1 MTDKKTTS
9 NREKGKYGIAID
21 IGSTTL
27 GAALIELASSKRLA
41 ATSLPNPQRVYGSD
55 VLARIEKINSNPSLL
70 LEMQDSV
77 RESCNKMI
85 SVVLTEADVKREDI
99 AEVSAAGN
107 SVMQHIFMGVSPE
120 PMGRVPYKPA
130 FKDSKFI
137 TTGDVGLTLRSN
149 TPFYLFPMI
158 GGFVGGD
165 AVSVALAE
173 GMIDSK
179 ENTLIIDIGTN
190 SEILLSTA
198 DGLFAAAAAAGPAFE
213 GGQIESGMTAEKG
226 AITAVHISGDTVTLD
241 VIGAVTPI
249 GICGSGIIDV
259 ITALLKADII
269 EPGGRIK
276 TRAEI
281 PTNLSTRI
289 TESSDGNSF
298 TLFKGPEGTITVS
311 QADVRALQ
319 VAKAA
324 IRAGISIVLGKA
336 GVTPAKVKK
345 ILVAGAFG
353 SNITEA
359 GLCGIGLFDGN
370 WLGQSRSIG
379 NAVLDGASLTL
390 CSDAQRAKADEIGKI
405 TKYVSLSGSKHFEQE
420 FISRINFPEPP
431 EQGGA

>member
-1 MTDKKTTS
+1 MTNMKSDSECVKK
-9 NREKGKYGIAID
+9 GYGIAID

-27 GAALIELASSKRLA
+27 AGALVDLANSRRLAS
-41 ATSLPNPQRVYGSD
+41 TSLPNPQRPYGSD
-55 VLARIEKINSNPSLL
+55 VLARIEKINSNPPLL
-70 LEMQDSV
+70 QEMQDSV
-77 RESCNKMI
+77 IESCNKMI
-85 SVVLTEADVKREDI
+85 SALLTEAALEREDI

-107 SVMQHIFMGVSPE
+107 SVMEHIFMGVSPE
-120 PMGRVPYKPA
+120 PMGRVPYRPA

-137 TTGDVGLTLRSN
+137 TTGEVGLNLRN
-149 TPFYLFPMI
+149 DTPFYLFPMI

-173 GMIDSK
+173 GMADSK

-226 AITAVHISGDTVTLD
+226 AITAVEINEDTLTLK
-241 VIGAVTPI
+241 VIGDVAPI

-289 TESSDGNSF
+289 TESRDGNSF
-298 TLFKGPEGTITVS
+298 TLFKGPKGTVTVS

-324 IRAGISIVLGKA
+324 IRSGISIVLGKA
-336 GVTPAKVKK
+336 GLTPEEVKK

-359 GLCGIGLFDGN
+359 GLCGIGLFDNN
-370 WLGQSRSIG
+370 WLGRTASIG

-390 CSDAQRAKADEIGKI
+390 CSGAERAKADEIGRI
-405 TKYVSLSGSKHFEQE
+405 AKYVSLSGSKHFEQE
-420 FISRINFPEPP
+420 FISRIDFPEPS
-431 EQGGA
+431 

>member
-27 GAALIELASSKRLA
+27 GAALVELASSKRLA

-269 EPGGRIK
+269 EPGGRI
-276 TRAEI
+276 
-281 PTNLSTRI
+281 LSTRI

-298 TLFKGPEGTITVS
+298 TLFKGPEGTINKGGYLDSAWQGGGHARES
-311 QADVRALQ
+311 QKNPRSRGLWQQHYRGRSLRHRALRRQ
-319 VAKAA
+319 L
-324 IRAGISIVLGKA
+324 AGTK
-336 GVTPAKVKK
+336 P
-345 ILVAGAFG
+345 
-353 SNITEA
+353 
-359 GLCGIGLFDGN
+359 
-370 WLGQSRSIG
+370 QHR
-379 NAVLDGASLTL
+379 
-390 CSDAQRAKADEIGKI
+390 QR
-405 TKYVSLSGSKHFEQE
+405 
-420 FISRINFPEPP
+420 RP
-431 EQGGA
+431 